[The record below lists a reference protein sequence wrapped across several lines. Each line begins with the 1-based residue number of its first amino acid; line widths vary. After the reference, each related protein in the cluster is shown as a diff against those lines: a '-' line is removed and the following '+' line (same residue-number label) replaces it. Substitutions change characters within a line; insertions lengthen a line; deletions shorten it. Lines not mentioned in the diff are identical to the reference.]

1 MLRSIAPFVIAASL
15 PLIGYGIIFN
25 LGFAAVGAFVL
36 FLGVYGLGLEPS
48 TDPDAGHDGHG
59 GHGGHDD
66 DGAHAELEAPEE
78 QEQQE
83 EVVASD

>member
-1 MLRSIAPFVIAASL
+1 MIASSL

-48 TDPDAGHDGHG
+48 TDPDAG
-59 GHGGHDD
+59 GHDD
-66 DGAHAELEAPEE
+66 HGHDGDGDHAEPPHEE
-78 QEQQE
+78 E